1 MSIEPEN
8 IGKVV
13 GRNSSNVNRLQKK
26 YDVKISFPAKGSSQ
40 IISIEG
46 LAENVSAAKTNIEQS
61 LTTATFLIKKEYK
74 PWITRRTRRKEN

>member
-13 GRNSSNVNRLQKK
+13 GRNSSNVNRLQTK
-26 YDVKISFPAKGSSQ
+26 YDVKINLPAKGSSQ

-46 LAENVSAAKTNIEQS
+46 LTENVSAAKTNIEQS
-61 LTTATFLIKKEYK
+61 LTTATFR
-74 PWITRRTRRKEN
+74 PS